1 MTKDVTSRVA
11 APDAKSSQQVR
22 ILSEAVHKIWFD
34 MMRPN
39 WVSDKLRNLTFLD
52 LHIIATAHENR
63 DLILKDIK
71 DYLHIPHSTL
81 SSSVSKLE
89 RMGLVRRVINRRDL
103 RSYSIELTKEGKEIM
118 KEHERIDAE
127 QVGKLMAPLSQSERR
142 QLISLVEKAISC
154 Y

>member
-1 MTKDVTSRVA
+1 MAEGDKLDE
-11 APDAKSSQQVR
+11 QIE
-22 ILSEAVHKIWFD
+22 ILNEAVHTIWFD

-39 WVSDKLRNLTFLD
+39 WLSSELRNLTFLD
-52 LHIIATAHENR
+52 LHIISTAYKNP

-89 RMGLVRRVINRRDL
+89 RMGLVKRIINRRDL
-103 RSYSIELTKEGKEIM
+103 RSYSIELTDEGNEIM

-127 QVGKLMAPLSQSERR
+127 QISKLVTPLSPDERDH
-142 QLISLVEKAISC
+142 LISLVQKAISQ

>member
-1 MTKDVTSRVA
+1 MTKYVTFRGA
-11 APDAKSSQQVR
+11 TPDAESIEQVR
-22 ILSEAVHKIWFD
+22 FLNEAVHQIWFD
-34 MMRPN
+34 IMRPN

-52 LHIIATAHENR
+52 LHIIATAHQDP

-71 DYLHIPHSTL
+71 ERLHIPHSTL

-103 RSYSIELTKEGKEIM
+103 RSYSIELTKEGQEIM

-127 QVGKLMAPLSQSERR
+127 QVGKLMAPLSDHERK
-142 QLISLVEKAISC
+142 QLVSLVQKAISH